1 MSNPAIDRVGGA
13 RWIPEE
19 DAIKRIRTAS
29 GCTDSEAI
37 EALRIWIKDGRES
50 EQATI
55 GAAIDFLKSLRSDP
69 STKPARIR
77 PCLIDS
83 FALAAVLAR
92 EALKTDEP
100 PAKPKRRGGRP
111 PAADWSAFD

>member
-1 MSNPAIDRVGGA
+1 MSNPAIDRFGGA

-55 GAAIDFLKSLRSDP
+55 RAAIDFLKSLRSDP
-69 STKPARIR
+69 RIRPARIR
-77 PCLIDS
+77 PRLIDS
-83 FALAAVLAR
+83 FALDAVLAP

-100 PAKPKRRGGRP
+100 PAKPRRGGRP